1 VSFYVKQLKLNIM
14 KKVVL
19 TLAAALVSAVTIA
32 QAYTDLEID
41 TNAEKGSFD
50 NPMIYYT
57 DSESKPYVWYV
68 TEKDNEQGKQKTM
81 WGDHEWI
88 DDYIKQLFDFYEV
101 PQEIINNP
109 DNSSTDELEQLY
121 YWFVDSDGIFYTM
134 YKMKIDEYSEIQLRK
149 KNKEESIQNIKDWDF
164 LVKEIYGKEK
174 YKEWT
179 KK

>member
-1 VSFYVKQLKLNIM
+1 M

-41 TNAEKGSFD
+41 TNAEKGS
-50 NPMIYYT
+50 
-57 DSESKPYVWYV
+57 
-68 TEKDNEQGKQKTM
+68 
-81 WGDHEWI
+81 
-88 DDYIKQLFDFYEV
+88 YIKQLFDFYEV

>member
-1 VSFYVKQLKLNIM
+1 M

-101 PQEIINNP
+101 KKEIIINP
-109 DNSSTDELEQLY
+109 TDYSTEDLGQKEWSFIDNEGIY
-121 YWFVDSDGIFYTM
+121 YIL
-134 YKMKIDEYSEIQLRK
+134 YKMKIDEYSEIQLIKYNK
-149 KNKEESIQNIKDWDF
+149 KESIETIKYYDF
-164 LVKEIYGKEK
+164 KVKEVYGKEK